1 MAFTIQISFKVYK
14 ICHSN
19 DAKCECGA
27 SILRCKGNTVCR
39 RCGEQG
45 IPPWT
50 LESNVYDAAKA
61 RYDEVVEAIA
71 EKAAQSKR
79 LLEFIRTMKM
89 QESILTGFDEQLWRS
104 MAEFV
109 TVGRA
114 KEIVVTFRDGTEM
127 KV

>member
-1 MAFTIQISFKVYK
+1 
-14 ICHSN
+14 
-19 DAKCECGA
+19 
-27 SILRCKGNTVCR
+27 
-39 RCGEQG
+39 
-45 IPPWT
+45 
-50 LESNVYDAAKA
+50 
-61 RYDEVVEAIA
+61 
-71 EKAAQSKR
+71 
-79 LLEFIRTMKM
+79 M